1 MASENEGSEQAEV
14 LERGN
19 IYFMYRP
26 RVQEEH
32 PDSVGD
38 VERFYMALHPRG
50 RKRYRLFVIGR
61 KHVPEVEAHERSWA
75 FVDTVTD
82 DPKALEETLQE
93 HTYST
98 RSRGERVQPAVR
110 PAGEGVYVIA
120 NVDGQAHL
128 IYALELPERSGDVQ
142 KELGIAPEASFAL
155 SIKNPEKGSP
165 GSAGLSEDREA
176 DYPKSQQRKF
186 RDRRFDR
193 EHPELRD
200 YAGAEIVMVGALTD
214 PEAAYGLDLQPE
226 QENPR
231 TADILKDLRM
241 ARSRHPPEPLIRG
254 EWR

>member
-1 MASENEGSEQAEV
+1 MASENDRSEQTEV

-19 IYFMYRP
+19 IYFIYRP

-32 PDSVGD
+32 PEGVGD

-61 KHVPEVEAHERSWA
+61 KHVPDVEEHERSWA

-82 DPKALEETLQE
+82 DPKALEEGLRE

-98 RSRGERVQPAVR
+98 KTRGERVQPAAR
-110 PAGEGVYVIA
+110 PAGEGVYAIA
-120 NVDGQAHL
+120 AIEGQLHL
-128 IYALELPERSGDVQ
+128 VYALELPERSGDVQ
-142 KELGIAPEASFAL
+142 KELGIAPEASFAV

-165 GSAGLSEDREA
+165 AAAGLSEDREA
-176 DYPKSQQRKF
+176 DYPGSQQRKF

-193 EHPELRD
+193 EHPELLD
-200 YAGAEIVMVGALTD
+200 YEGAEIVLVGARTD
-214 PEAAYGLDLQPE
+214 PAAAYGLDLQAQ
-226 QENPR
+226 QEDPR
-231 TADILKDLRM
+231 TADILKDLKM

>member
-1 MASENEGSEQAEV
+1 MASENESSEDAAV

-26 RVQEEH
+26 RVQEED
-32 PDSVGD
+32 PEGAGD
-38 VERFYMALHPRG
+38 VERLYMALHPRG
-50 RKRYRLFVIGR
+50 RKR
-61 KHVPEVEAHERSWA
+61 ERSWA
-75 FVDTVTD
+75 FVDMVSD
-82 DPKALEETLQE
+82 DPKSLEEALQE
-93 HTYST
+93 HSYETKT
-98 RSRGERVQPAVR
+98 RGERVQPAAR

-120 NVDGQAHL
+120 SVEGQAHL
-128 IYALELPERSGDVQ
+128 VYTLELPEHGGDVQ

-165 GSAGLSEDREA
+165 EAVGLSDERQA

-186 RDRRFDR
+186 RGRRFNR
-193 EHPELRD
+193 EHPELLD
-200 YAGAEIVMVGALTD
+200 YEGAEIVLVGARTD
-214 PEAAYGLDLQPE
+214 PEAAYGLDLQPQ
-226 QENPR
+226 QEDPR